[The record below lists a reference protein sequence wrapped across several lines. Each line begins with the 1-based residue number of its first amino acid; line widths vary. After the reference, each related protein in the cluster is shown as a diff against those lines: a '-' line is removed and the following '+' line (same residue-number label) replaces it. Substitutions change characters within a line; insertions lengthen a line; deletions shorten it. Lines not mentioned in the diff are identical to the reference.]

1 MNTKHFDH
9 VIFVLKAPDGHCYA
23 YHEAIGDYH
32 QYRQKYR
39 MPHCGKQ
46 LQVNTNY
53 KGWSGVCK
61 ADPYYKKFKPVTR
74 QELVEIYDDTYPQ
87 TPVER
92 IDDGGDDDLAGE
104 KKTNTASSKV
114 RVAKHH
120 HEPKSAKQESQR
132 NNSQIKPK
140 STDGEKQKE
149 PGNAKPEATAKQT
162 TENVIHGSE
171 QLGLSI

>member
-61 ADPYYKKFKPVTR
+61 ADPYYKKFEPVTR
-74 QELVEIYDDTYPQ
+74 QELVKIYDDTYPQ
-87 TPVER
+87 APVER
-92 IDDGGDDDLAGE
+92 IDDGGDGQQNPPL
-104 KKTNTASSKV
+104 K
-114 RVAKHH
+114 
-120 HEPKSAKQESQR
+120 
-132 NNSQIKPK
+132 
-140 STDGEKQKE
+140 
-149 PGNAKPEATAKQT
+149 
-162 TENVIHGSE
+162 
-171 QLGLSI
+171 

>member
-61 ADPYYKKFKPVTR
+61 ADPYYKKFEPVTR

-87 TPVER
+87 APVER

-104 KKTNTASSKV
+104 EKTNTASSKV

-120 HEPKSAKQESQR
+120 HKPKSAKQESHR
-132 NNSQIKPK
+132 NSSQIKLK

-149 PGNAKPEATAKQT
+149 PGKAKLEATTKQT
-162 TENVIHGSE
+162 TKNVIHGSE

>member
-23 YHEAIGDYH
+23 YHEPIGDYH

-61 ADPYYKKFKPVTR
+61 ADPYYKKFEPVTR
-74 QELVEIYDDTYPQ
+74 QELVVIY
-87 TPVER
+87 
-92 IDDGGDDDLAGE
+92 
-104 KKTNTASSKV
+104 
-114 RVAKHH
+114 
-120 HEPKSAKQESQR
+120 
-132 NNSQIKPK
+132 
-140 STDGEKQKE
+140 
-149 PGNAKPEATAKQT
+149 
-162 TENVIHGSE
+162 
-171 QLGLSI
+171 

>member
-53 KGWSGVCK
+53 KGWPGVCK
-61 ADPYYKKFKPVTR
+61 ADPYYKKFEPVTR
-74 QELVEIYDDTYPQ
+74 QELVKIYDDTYPQ
-87 TPVER
+87 APVER
-92 IDDGGDDDLAGE
+92 IDDDGDDDLAGE
-104 KKTNTASSKV
+104 KKTNAASSKV

-120 HEPKSAKQESQR
+120 RQQNPPLK
-132 NNSQIKPK
+132 
-140 STDGEKQKE
+140 
-149 PGNAKPEATAKQT
+149 
-162 TENVIHGSE
+162 
-171 QLGLSI
+171 